1 MLAVKRGYLLIYFLE
16 DLLQRLIN
24 ALIFRLPH
32 EIPTQFDGK
41 VLRTILGHLFS
52 AVTVENCEQATILVV
67 IKVISVATRILLA
80 FSEILSTLL
89 GARLG

>member
-24 ALIFRLPH
+24 AMIFTLPH
-32 EIPTQFDGK
+32 QIPAQFDGK

-52 AVTVENCEQATILVV
+52 AVTVENCE
-67 IKVISVATRILLA
+67 
-80 FSEILSTLL
+80 
-89 GARLG
+89 